1 MASEDMDSLTFA
13 APVLIRNLM
22 APASANAKTP
32 IMEYQYD
39 KVLLGGQR
47 IKVVHGNMCLSCLP
61 VPQCWMENLLI
72 SSTFLLH
79 MRRAH
84 VLEVEV

>member
-32 IMEYQYD
+32 IMEYQYA
-39 KVLLGGQR
+39 KVL
-47 IKVVHGNMCLSCLP
+47 S
-61 VPQCWMENLLI
+61 
-72 SSTFLLH
+72 
-79 MRRAH
+79 A
-84 VLEVEV
+84 